1 MYKLV
6 VQLVI
11 LYAIKIWV
19 VTDAMIMVLDGF
31 HHIIDRKI
39 VGITARK
46 DDGRE
51 WEWASVGVALETAG
65 LWPIRE
71 YKRKRQVKLMEY
83 VAGIPMY
90 ELLTGVERVED
101 SSMFLLL
108 WD

>member
-1 MYKLV
+1 MRVIMYKLV

-51 WEWASVGVALETAG
+51 WEWSSVGVALETAG

-71 YKRKRQVKLMEY
+71 YKKKIRIDCKWCKRYWGRQCTIQIACNNV
-83 VAGIPMY
+83 
-90 ELLTGVERVED
+90 
-101 SSMFLLL
+101 
-108 WD
+108 